1 MINGNILGVY
11 LRVFTKGG
19 IFDIPYDSFEQ
30 LDSFTVQ
37 FSDKRDLINKVFGDK
52 AYLISDVE
60 IKYVFNNKK
69 EIIEQKAPIKYLD
82 DNFSHVNLKKEY
94 RRYLETHIK
103 EVFLKKWKLKDIIKN
118 SRKKNGED
126 KDVTP
131 KELGVAI
138 DTFWA
143 KGYKGRRDVYF
154 TLKEMGINVE
164 IVPTLSFDDR
174 QLASADKIKAINSS
188 DNYVNYLQIYSQL
201 DNGLRNF
208 VLEQLSMFDIDEL
221 TNMNASVDGTGKKD
235 WLDILFSH
243 MDTLSVNKKR
253 LLMDELVKLR
263 DKIESLSRK
272 RNGRNK

>member
-1 MINGNILGVY
+1 MIDGNILGVY
-11 LRVFTKGG
+11 LRIFTKRG
-19 IFDIPYDSFEQ
+19 IFDIPYDNFEQ

-37 FSDKRDLINKVFGDK
+37 FSDKQDLINKIFDEN
-52 AYLISDVE
+52 AYLIDDVE

-69 EIIEQKAPIKYLD
+69 EIIEQKAQIKYLN

-94 RRYLETHIK
+94 HKYLERHLN
-103 EVFLKKWKLKDIIKN
+103 EVFSKKWKLAEIIKN
-118 SRKKNGED
+118 SRKKNGGYG
-126 KDVTP
+126 DVTP
-131 KELGVAI
+131 KELSVAI
-138 DTFWA
+138 DTFWK
-143 KGYKGRRDVYF
+143 KGYKGRRDIYF
-154 TLKEMGINVE
+154 ALREMGIEVE

-174 QLASADKIKAINSS
+174 QLSSDERIKAINSS
-188 DNYVNYLQIYSQL
+188 DNYVNYLQMYSQL

-208 VLEQLSMFDIDEL
+208 VLEQLSMFDMDEL
-221 TNMNASVDGTGKKD
+221 TKMKAPVDGTGKRD

-263 DKIESLSRK
+263 DEIESLSRK